1 MELSDKVICDLL
13 KNKPKEGLKA
23 LYDKYY
29 GLLVTWADTFLN
41 NMPASED
48 LVEDFF
54 VAIWEKGTLKQI
66 SAENLKYYLYTSVR
80 NKALNHLEK
89 RDPLKDVWDI
99 ELVSPVWEEYDD
111 SIDKLIAQVMKAVE
125 QLPPRSQEI
134 IKCVY
139 LKGMKYQETAQ
150 FLNISIATV
159 KTLLVNS
166 LKSLRKT
173 FGPDI
178 EIFLLWIL
186 KKTKK
191 HSTVFDFY
199 LSL

>member
-134 IKCVY
+134 IKCNFFAVDFEKKRKSIQPFLIFICLY
-139 LKGMKYQETAQ
+139 RETE
-150 FLNISIATV
+150 IS
-159 KTLLVNS
+159 
-166 LKSLRKT
+166 
-173 FGPDI
+173 
-178 EIFLLWIL
+178 
-186 KKTKK
+186 K
-191 HSTVFDFY
+191 HGKRQY
-199 LSL
+199 

>member
-1 MELSDKVICDLL
+1 
-13 KNKPKEGLKA
+13 
-23 LYDKYY
+23 
-29 GLLVTWADTFLN
+29 
-41 NMPASED
+41 MPASED

-186 KKTKK
+186 KKNEKA
-191 HSTVFDFY
+191 FNRF
-199 LSL
+199 

>member
-1 MELSDKVICDLL
+1 
-13 KNKPKEGLKA
+13 
-23 LYDKYY
+23 
-29 GLLVTWADTFLN
+29 
-41 NMPASED
+41 
-48 LVEDFF
+48 
-54 VAIWEKGTLKQI
+54 
-66 SAENLKYYLYTSVR
+66 
-80 NKALNHLEK
+80 
-89 RDPLKDVWDI
+89 
-99 ELVSPVWEEYDD
+99 
-111 SIDKLIAQVMKAVE
+111 MKAVE

-186 KKTKK
+186 KKNEKA
-191 HSTVFDFY
+191 FNRF
-199 LSL
+199 